1 MPGKN
6 RQAINTNMK
15 KNNSHFLR
23 ILFYSLG
30 IFIVLALTAY
40 LLLDLIIEFLW
51 FNSLDYALYF
61 VMRHG
66 YSYGITA
73 VVTLLFATLFYV
85 NFILTRTNLK
95 ASPATENNANFLTE
109 LFKSRSLKS
118 FLPFSFLLT
127 IPILIPVY
135 LNWENV
141 LLFFYS
147 TTSGIADPAYGK
159 DISFYLFYYPVF
171 LLLQQELLV
180 SFALLFLIIV
190 LFYWYNFDTDKK
202 NEAEFPSSAKAHLTI
217 IAVIVILLQG
227 WGIVLERIGLLYED
241 RHMPVFFGPG
251 AVEMRF
257 DLPLIWLTFFAFLGT
272 TLSII
277 YFIYK
282 QRGLKF
288 IAGFALA
295 YLLLLGVRQ
304 LSFIPELIDNYYVKP
319 NPLKAEKRY
328 IQNHIDATVNAFGL
342 DQVKQIDYPAAS
354 SLTPNSGAK
363 ISRTLHNVPLWESR
377 LLVNVYEQIQAI
389 RPFYSFSGIATDRY
403 TLGGKSYQV
412 NIAARELSLDK
423 LPAAANNWENRHLIY
438 THGYGVAITPSSQQA
453 TKPTKWFLRDIS
465 LHTEYEKLKISH
477 PEIYYGLSSS
487 DYAIVPNKARNSS
500 SNDQDMRREYTG
512 TGGVTVSSLLKRLA
526 FSAFLSEPN
535 ILFSRS
541 ISNNSRLLFNR
552 NISHRIQ
559 TIAPFLTQ
567 DPDPYPVI
575 IKQKLYWVVD
585 AYTTSD
591 MYPLVAKVNAPF
603 STAMEE
609 KKSFNYIRNSV
620 KIIVDAYNGS
630 VDFYIVDKTDPLIN
644 AYNKAYPG
652 LFKVIET
659 MPKAFVKHLSYP
671 KTLFR
676 LQMNV
681 FARYHNQ
688 TPEIFYQQNERLHL
702 AHDEAAMPFYLTID
716 PLEEKQQSFQ
726 QKFILVDI
734 LSPYQRDNLAFVNI
748 AGCILSE
755 DCNNHFQADI
765 VAYKLPSDV
774 QIEGPAQ
781 ITGFID
787 QTPDISRQFTLWDQR
802 GSKVIRGRMIVMPVE
817 EHILYIQPIYLA
829 ASSKTG
835 FPQLARVIVVMNQV
849 AVMDTTLESAF
860 ENLQQRL
867 QEINT
872 TSAYTPK

>member
-1 MPGKN
+1 
-6 RQAINTNMK
+6 
-15 KNNSHFLR
+15 
-23 ILFYSLG
+23 
-30 IFIVLALTAY
+30 
-40 LLLDLIIEFLW
+40 
-51 FNSLDYALYF
+51 
-61 VMRHG
+61 
-66 YSYGITA
+66 
-73 VVTLLFATLFYV
+73 
-85 NFILTRTNLK
+85 
-95 ASPATENNANFLTE
+95 
-109 LFKSRSLKS
+109 
-118 FLPFSFLLT
+118 
-127 IPILIPVY
+127 
-135 LNWENV
+135 

-147 TTSGIADPAYGK
+147 TSSGIADPAYGK

-171 LLLQQELLV
+171 LLLQQELLA

-202 NEAEFPSSAKAHLTI
+202 SNAKFPSPAKAHLAI

-288 IAGFALA
+288 IAGFTIA

-304 LSFIPELIDNYYVKP
+304 LSFIPEFIDNYYVKP
-319 NPLKAEKRY
+319 NPIKAEKRY

-354 SLTPNSGAK
+354 SLTANDGAK

-377 LLVNVYEQIQAI
+377 LLANVYEQIQAI

-403 TLGGKSYQV
+403 TLNDKSYQV

-423 LPAAANNWENRHLIY
+423 LPSAANNWENRHLIY

-453 TKPTKWFLRDIS
+453 TKPTKWFLRDIA
-465 LHTEYEKLKISH
+465 LNTEYEKLKISH
-477 PEIYYGLSSS
+477 PAIYYGLNNSE
-487 DYAIVPNKARNSS
+487 YAIVPNDARKSS
-500 SNDQDMRREYTG
+500 HNHQDVLRKYTG
-512 TGGVTVSSLLKRLA
+512 SGGVSVSSLLKKLA
-526 FSAFLSEPN
+526 FSAYLGEPN

-552 NISHRIQ
+552 NISQRIH
-559 TIAPFLTQ
+559 TLAPFLRQ
-567 DPDPYPVI
+567 DPNPYPVI

-591 MYPLVAKVNAPF
+591 MYPLVAQVNASF
-603 STAMEE
+603 SPEKEE
-609 KKSFNYIRNSV
+609 NTNFNYIRNSV

-644 AYNKAYPG
+644 AYNKAYPS
-652 LFKVIET
+652 LFKAIEI
-659 MPKAFVKHLSYP
+659 MPKEFIKHLSYP

-676 LQMNV
+676 LQMDV
-681 FARYHNQ
+681 FARYHQ
-688 TPEIFYQQNERLHL
+688 KKPEIFYQQNERLHL
-702 AHDEAAMPFYLTID
+702 AHDEALMPFYLTID

-726 QKFILVDI
+726 QKFVLVDI
-734 LSPYQRDNLAFVNI
+734 FSPYGRDNLAFINI

-755 DCNNHFQADI
+755 DCDNHFQADI
-765 VAYKLPSDV
+765 VAYKLPTDV

-781 ITGFID
+781 ITGFIN
-787 QTPDISRQFTLWDQR
+787 QTPEISRQFSLWNQR

-817 EHILYIQPIYLA
+817 EQILYIQPIYLA

-835 FPQLARVIVVMNQV
+835 FPQLARVIVVMNQL
-849 AVMDTTLESAF
+849 AIMDTSLKSAF
-860 ENLQQRL
+860 EKLQNRL
-867 QEINT
+867 QENNS
-872 TSAYTPK
+872 TSAHTQE